1 MVTCSAM
8 VTQEL
13 PGGEGEGTGSAS
25 VARWAG
31 WQRRDG
37 RPGGGR
43 GGRAGGGAV
52 GGTVGGAGAA
62 RGEPAA
68 GAGAARGG
76 FPLKIDIS
84 TKNSLRHPLF
94 SLCSFFQVRF
104 SEVE

>member
-1 MVTCSAM
+1 MVTCSEM

-13 PGGEGEGTGSAS
+13 LGGEGEGTGSAS

-31 WQRRDG
+31 WRRRGG
-37 RPGGGR
+37 RASEER
-43 GGRAGGGAV
+43 GGRAG
-52 GGTVGGAGAA
+52 
-62 RGEPAA
+62 
-68 GAGAARGG
+68 GG

-104 SEVE
+104 FEVE

>member
-13 PGGEGEGTGSAS
+13 PGREGEGTGSAS

-31 WQRRDG
+31 WRR
-37 RPGGGR
+37 RGGG
-43 GGRAGGGAV
+43 
-52 GGTVGGAGAA
+52 TMGGAGAA
-62 RGEPAA
+62 RGGPAA
-68 GAGAARGG
+68 GAVAARGG

-94 SLCSFFQVRF
+94 SLCSFF
-104 SEVE
+104 